1 VICLARFEDDSHD
14 HDSRLGALCLVC
26 GTVRR
31 RCENIFECGQVVE
44 LTLGISRRGLG
55 GVGRL
60 ALFAVSTGAS
70 SRLMAALTK
79 IGWPKVTRF
88 LFVPV
93 EIPW

>member
-1 VICLARFEDDSHD
+1 MQENCARENEIVRAFYEEKAKED
-14 HDSRLGALCLVC
+14 RA
-26 GTVRR
+26 
-31 RCENIFECGQVVE
+31 
-44 LTLGISRRGLG
+44 
-55 GVGRL
+55 